1 MKAKPKPK
9 MRIKKAV
16 FKKKNGRFCPVH
28 DTEMEYLSDELMWV
42 CHTEGCRYREYPEI
56 IENGVPIHAVG
67 KNTLVV
73 TANDDG
79 EQTFLLMSE
88 NNVFLTIPREAIEFK
103 EEGMPSIKLT
113 VSEVKKV

>member
-9 MRIKKAV
+9 MRVQRAK
-16 FKKKNGRFCPVH
+16 FKPKTGRECPAHKVELH
-28 DTEMEYLSDELMWV
+28 YRAEDLMWV
-42 CHTEGCRYREYPEI
+42 CEVGTCRYREYPEV
-56 IENGVPIHAVG
+56 IENSVPVHAKG

-73 TANDDG
+73 TTDEDN
-79 EQTFLLMSE
+79 EQVFLLMSE